1 MQPIAQQRLMNE
13 TPETKLK
20 AKGEAGTSSDA
31 NEKDITLLQAMFG
44 KSSNQDKKNDMLL
57 VTSVG
62 TALVAIR
69 EGGEAL
75 SCRES
80 MYLLMNEPASSSA
93 AYWLGYLLQL
103 CLIVSALCTT
113 AETHHLVN
121 EATGPEIW
129 IMAKI
134 LFNIIFSV
142 ETFFRIMCHIPFKTV
157 HKNTYVLLDVI
168 TVLPLYL
175 RLFLYPDSMKAQNYL
190 SKAGAGIT
198 IRIFEAFGAFRI
210 LKLCRYYEGASLL
223 AMAVGKSLKQL
234 YVPMFMLLLMVFCF
248 AAIVYEIEFDP
259 DVQAC
264 VELWKKE
271 GVSASFIK
279 ANSDG
284 VTWDCSTC
292 TQGAECQ
299 HDDAACAADFD
310 MKCLTCNGYPP
321 GHPECGSIVWG
332 QTFVDIPRSMWFML
346 VTVSTVGYGD
356 VSPTSWQGQIFV
368 CWVIICGLIFL
379 AMPLAI
385 VGSTFGQVW
394 DARQIIK
401 LQRHMTQLL
410 ARSGIQPTDAVSA
423 FKKIDTSGD
432 GNVTKDEF
440 TTFLQM
446 YGIEMDKEEVKELW
460 GALDT
465 DKSGSLTM
473 EEFMERAFPGTDL
486 STLDGVKPA
495 NLDEKLEKIE
505 QKKDKAGTEMQR
517 VEKQQQEV
525 LGILA
530 EQKERT
536 ALLENKLSK
545 IESMLSDMAANQ
557 HTYPGRKANGNVR
570 LERSATSS
578 KLVGGGRSGTKGRP
592 PSGTKSFGSSTRV
605 AERDPARSE
614 SKPERVLG
622 VVEAKRAKSKS
633 LLNGALGGGR
643 EKVPSPAM
651 SISDASDISP
661 ARTSS
666 KSPERTGSGKLLVA

>member
-1 MQPIAQQRLMNE
+1 
-13 TPETKLK
+13 
-20 AKGEAGTSSDA
+20 
-31 NEKDITLLQAMFG
+31 
-44 KSSNQDKKNDMLL
+44 
-57 VTSVG
+57 
-62 TALVAIR
+62 
-69 EGGEAL
+69 
-75 SCRES
+75 
-80 MYLLMNEPASSSA
+80 
-93 AYWLGYLLQL
+93 
-103 CLIVSALCTT
+103 
-113 AETHHLVN
+113 
-121 EATGPEIW
+121 
-129 IMAKI
+129 
-134 LFNIIFSV
+134 
-142 ETFFRIMCHIPFKTV
+142 
-157 HKNTYVLLDVI
+157 
-168 TVLPLYL
+168 
-175 RLFLYPDSMKAQNYL
+175 
-190 SKAGAGIT
+190 
-198 IRIFEAFGAFRI
+198 
-210 LKLCRYYEGASLL
+210 
-223 AMAVGKSLKQL
+223 
-234 YVPMFMLLLMVFCF
+234 
-248 AAIVYEIEFDP
+248 
-259 DVQAC
+259 
-264 VELWKKE
+264 
-271 GVSASFIK
+271 
-279 ANSDG
+279 
-284 VTWDCSTC
+284 
-292 TQGAECQ
+292 
-299 HDDAACAADFD
+299 
-310 MKCLTCNGYPP
+310 
-321 GHPECGSIVWG
+321 
-332 QTFVDIPRSMWFML
+332 MWFML

-356 VSPTSWQGQIFV
+356 VSPGTWQGQIFV

-570 LERSATSS
+570 LERPATSS